1 MQQVTYAFKDYIQ
14 NGLGADLVR
23 LTGLMAKAEANN
35 LVLCFIEDDVW
46 EHTPESSD
54 NRGWTFYFEETL
66 PVVKSAPRLG
76 LSGFEKTPLPEGE
89 ESKFAYRSRLMKSLY
104 RPRQE
109 FQKRVD
115 SHIRNNLSV
124 LLENDYTLIHIRRGD
139 KVKGPWRES
148 QIIPVEKYLQFVKGK
163 GLVFIMTDSPEVIRE
178 IEAKVT
184 DYPDIEFLWDK
195 SEIRRDGYSYKLHE
209 FGYSDEEKID
219 EMVTNMKNLWLMQ
232 HASALI
238 GARSSFLF
246 ITGELLNG
254 QPGISLE
261 NNIRYP
267 TDL

>member
-178 IEAKVT
+178 IEEKVT
-184 DYPDIEFLWDK
+184 DYPDI
-195 SEIRRDGYSYKLHE
+195 
-209 FGYSDEEKID
+209 
-219 EMVTNMKNLWLMQ
+219 
-232 HASALI
+232 
-238 GARSSFLF
+238 
-246 ITGELLNG
+246 
-254 QPGISLE
+254 
-261 NNIRYP
+261 
-267 TDL
+267 